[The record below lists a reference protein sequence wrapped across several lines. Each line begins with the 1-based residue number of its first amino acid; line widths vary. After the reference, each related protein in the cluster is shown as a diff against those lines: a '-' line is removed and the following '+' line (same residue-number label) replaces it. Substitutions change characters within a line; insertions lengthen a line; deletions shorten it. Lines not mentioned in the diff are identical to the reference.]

1 MTKKS
6 LFTRVFH
13 ENEKQPLHVENSW
26 LKREKKAG
34 KADHVVASA
43 LRAFTIT
50 KATNSIFDL
59 IFTLIKNPTKDIFLI
74 PLNLI
79 EIPIKVPTFHLFSA
93 PHPSPTEMFDPF
105 CGYDETWGNYAM
117 QKGRFTAACYYQ
129 SPRLVTDYY
138 LHFNSEN

>member
-13 ENEKQPLHVENSW
+13 ENENQPLHVENSW

-34 KADHVVASA
+34 KANHVVASA
-43 LRAFTIT
+43 LRALTIT

-79 EIPIKVPTFHLFSA
+79 EIPIKVPTFHLFFC
-93 PHPSPTEMFDPF
+93 PPPPPPLKCLIPSVGTMKHVATTR
-105 CGYDETWGNYAM
+105 CRKVAL
-117 QKGRFTAACYYQ
+117 
-129 SPRLVTDYY
+129 RLHVITNR
-138 LHFNSEN
+138 LGL

>member
-13 ENEKQPLHVENSW
+13 ENENQPLHVENSW

-34 KADHVVASA
+34 KANHVVASA
-43 LRAFTIT
+43 LRALTIT

-74 PLNLI
+74 PLSLI
-79 EIPIKVPTFHLFSA
+79 EIPIKLPTFHLFFC
-93 PHPSPTEMFDPF
+93 PPPPSPTEMFDPVY
-105 CGYDETWGNYAM
+105 GYDETWGKYEM
-117 QKGRFTAACYYQ
+117 QEGCFTAACLIF
-129 SPRLVTDYY
+129 PIA
-138 LHFNSEN
+138 

>member
-13 ENEKQPLHVENSW
+13 ENENQPLHVENSW

-43 LRAFTIT
+43 LRALTIT

-59 IFTLIKNPTKDIFLI
+59 IFTLIKKPNERYFSNTPQPYRNSNQGSYLSSIFLPPTPPPQKCLI
-74 PLNLI
+74 PSVGTMKHGATTRCR
-79 EIPIKVPTFHLFSA
+79 KVAL
-93 PHPSPTEMFDPF
+93 
-105 CGYDETWGNYAM
+105 
-117 QKGRFTAACYYQ
+117 
-129 SPRLVTDYY
+129 RLHVITNR
-138 LHFNSEN
+138 LGL

>member
-13 ENEKQPLHVENSW
+13 ENENQPLHVENSW
-26 LKREKKAG
+26 LKREKKGG

-43 LRAFTIT
+43 LRALTIT

-79 EIPIKVPTFHLFSA
+79 EIPIKVPTFHLFFFPPPL
-93 PHPSPTEMFDPF
+93 PHR
-105 CGYDETWGNYAM
+105 N
-117 QKGRFTAACYYQ
+117 
-129 SPRLVTDYY
+129 V
-138 LHFNSEN
+138 

>member
-13 ENEKQPLHVENSW
+13 ENENQPLHVENSW

-43 LRAFTIT
+43 LRALTIT

-79 EIPIKVPTFHLFSA
+79 EIPIKVPTFHLFFC

-105 CGYDETWGNYAM
+105 CGYDETWGQLRDAERSFYGCMLLPIA
-117 QKGRFTAACYYQ
+117 
-129 SPRLVTDYY
+129 
-138 LHFNSEN
+138 

>member
-13 ENEKQPLHVENSW
+13 ENENQPLHVENSW

-43 LRAFTIT
+43 LRALTIT

-79 EIPIKVPTFHLFSA
+79 EIPIKVPTFHQKCLI
-93 PHPSPTEMFDPF
+93 PSVGTMKHGATMR
-105 CGYDETWGNYAM
+105 CRKVAL
-117 QKGRFTAACYYQ
+117 
-129 SPRLVTDYY
+129 RLHVITNR
-138 LHFNSEN
+138 LGL